1 MLGRQLK
8 ELGELHE
15 SVTDEGLA
23 RLLAGVVPHLY
34 KWVGSWALGCSIILC
49 SLPVRPMFFVQS
61 GVRALRG

>member
-1 MLGRQLK
+1 M
-8 ELGELHE
+8 HE

-34 KWVGSWALGCSIILC
+34 KWVGSWGLGCSIILC